1 MGRKRKLRK
10 LMNKR
15 HADEGASLVICVG
28 KKCCDRAVSRA
39 LVDDTRAYI
48 AARQSPVTVIEVG
61 CLDVCKKGPIAA
73 TYPLIKIKKRVDAR
87 RARKLVDKLGR

>member
-1 MGRKRKLRK
+1 MG
-10 LMNKR
+10 KR
-15 HADEGASLVICVG
+15 HAEEGASLVICVG

-48 AARQSPVTVIEVG
+48 TARQSPVKVIEVG
-61 CLDVCKKGPIAA
+61 CLDVCKKGPIVA
-73 TYPLIKIKKRVDAR
+73 TYPAIKIKKGVDAK